1 MKLTSKT
8 DFTSS
13 SVVERRG
20 FICATP
26 AFATIRV
33 KGPSF
38 ETVSWIRE
46 VTSSEE
52 VTSATTP
59 MARGEVVLVSVPVGF
74 GRQWRLLISVTRV
87 DMSGEAEGMSFMQTL

>member
-1 MKLTSKT
+1 M
-8 DFTSS
+8 
-13 SVVERRG
+13 
-20 FICATP
+20 
-26 AFATIRV
+26 
-33 KGPSF
+33 
-38 ETVSWIRE
+38 
-46 VTSSEE
+46 TSSEE